1 MAPVSKENYAS
12 AANNAG
18 SVAIAFGSASWLGN
32 GKLIHQNSSGVNGS
46 SESGDRFGSSLAAGD
61 FDGDGYEDLVVGVP
75 GESIEAIRYAGMVN
89 VLYGTSSGPQ
99 ASGNQTWHQD
109 SPNIPGGCEAND
121 RFGSALATGDF
132 NGDTFMDLAITIL
145 IMGILTAVAVPKFA
159 DTLHR
164 HRLTNAARQ
173 LKADID
179 LARRF
184 ARAKTSSET
193 LTFNTTSESYSFSS
207 LTDPNHHSLLKLI
220 DLSKSPFQCEITD
233 VNFNSTTAVTFNSY
247 GVPDNGGTI
256 TLSCASYQM
265 VVTVDAETGG
275 ATSGAITVTPFVPA
289 AQ

>member
-1 MAPVSKENYAS
+1 MSGERAKM
-12 AANNAG
+12 AG
-18 SVAIAFGSASWLGN
+18 SRRRGF
-32 GKLIHQNSSGVNGS
+32 
-46 SESGDRFGSSLAAGD
+46 
-61 FDGDGYEDLVVGVP
+61 
-75 GESIEAIRYAGMVN
+75 
-89 VLYGTSSGPQ
+89 
-99 ASGNQTWHQD
+99 
-109 SPNIPGGCEAND
+109 
-121 RFGSALATGDF
+121 
-132 NGDTFMDLAITIL
+132 TFMDLAITIL

-193 LTFNTTSESYSFSS
+193 LTFNTTSESFSFSS